1 MQNVTWQAEL
11 NALSNRQVA
20 EREAN
25 RIRDVDCRA
34 LIEKLIASNAVLLA
48 ENIALQV
55 TSRTNDG
62 ALIRKD
68 LQLAQLNL
76 HCALTL
82 EIDGQREEVSILRS
96 HYDALQAALASK
108 DLQLVQLNLH
118 CSALTLERDEQ
129 RGELSKL
136 RARND
141 TLQAELR
148 DVNVAMHLTVC
159 CPSPSSR
166 MLNLKFSIKFLSGD
180 NNMHLLFYIPLFV
193 M

>member
-1 MQNVTWQAEL
+1 VQNVTWQAEL

-34 LIEKLIASNAVLLA
+34 LIEKLIDSNAVLLA

-55 TSRTNDG
+55 TSRNYNG
-62 ALIRKD
+62 
-68 LQLAQLNL
+68 
-76 HCALTL
+76 
-82 EIDGQREEVSILRS
+82 
-96 HYDALQAALASK
+96 ALASK
-108 DLQLVQLNLH
+108 DLQLAQLNLH

-129 RGELSKL
+129 RGELSTL

-148 DVNVAMHLTVC
+148 DLNVAMHLTVC
-159 CPSPSSR
+159 FPSPP
-166 MLNLKFSIKFLSGD
+166 SICG
-180 NNMHLLFYIPLFV
+180 I
-193 M
+193 

>member
-11 NALSNRQVA
+11 NALSSRQVA

-62 ALIRKD
+62 ALASKD

-76 HCALTL
+76 
-82 EIDGQREEVSILRS
+82 
-96 HYDALQAALASK
+96 Y
-108 DLQLVQLNLH
+108 

-129 RGELSKL
+129 QGELSTL
-136 RARND
+136 RVRND

-148 DVNVAMHLTVC
+148 DLNVAMHRTVC
-159 CPSPSSR
+159 FPSPP
-166 MLNLKFSIKFLSGD
+166 SICV
-180 NNMHLLFYIPLFV
+180 I
-193 M
+193 

>member
-62 ALIRKD
+62 AL
-68 LQLAQLNL
+68 
-76 HCALTL
+76 
-82 EIDGQREEVSILRS
+82 
-96 HYDALQAALASK
+96 ASK
-108 DLQLVQLNLH
+108 DWQIAQLNLH

-129 RGELSKL
+129 REQVCNLQAELDEQ
-136 RARND
+136 REVVN

-148 DVNVAMHLTVC
+148 DVNVAMRLTVC
-159 CPSPSSR
+159 CPSPSP
-166 MLNLKFSIKFLSGD
+166 
-180 NNMHLLFYIPLFV
+180 YV
-193 M
+193 